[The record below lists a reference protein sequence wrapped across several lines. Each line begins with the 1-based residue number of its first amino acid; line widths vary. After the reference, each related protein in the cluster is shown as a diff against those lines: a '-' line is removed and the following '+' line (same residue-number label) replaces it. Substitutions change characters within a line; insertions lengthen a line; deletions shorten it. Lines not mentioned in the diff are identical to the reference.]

1 MLGYVTD
8 SAAPGGL
15 VRRQLSEPQAGSHD
29 AVIEVRAYA
38 VNRGE
43 LQLLQQRTDGWTPGQ
58 DGAGVVAAA
67 AEDGSGPPVS
77 TRVVLLAD
85 GGSWSQRVAVPTHRV
100 APIPD
105 DVSFAEAAALPVA
118 GLTALR
124 AVRSGG
130 SVLGRQVLITGA
142 SGGVGHFAAQLAH
155 AAGARVTA
163 LVSGPHRIDA
173 VRELGINSVVT
184 EVGGGPFDLVV
195 DGVGGQVLVEA
206 VRAVA
211 PGGTVTAYGMASGQ
225 PSTLSFVDF
234 GRGPLARLVGFFL
247 YATGEETF
255 GADLGFLASLVS
267 DGHLRVEAS
276 ISWDWS
282 RTAEAVEALRQRQ
295 VTGKVVLAV
304 G

>member
-8 SAAPGGL
+8 SATPGGL
-15 VRRQLSEPQAGSHD
+15 VRRHLSEPEAGPHD

-67 AEDGSGPPVS
+67 ADDGSGPPVG
-77 TRVVLLAD
+77 TRVVFLANW
-85 GGSWSQRVAVPTHRV
+85 GSWSERVAVPTHRV

-105 DVSFAEAAALPVA
+105 DVSCAQAAALPVA

-124 AVRSGG
+124 ALRSGG
-130 SVLGRQVLITGA
+130 SVLGRRVLITGA

-184 EVGGGPFDLVV
+184 EVIGGPFDLVV

-206 VRAVA
+206 VHAVA

-247 YATGEETF
+247 YATGEQTF
-255 GADLGFLASLVS
+255 GEDLGFLAGLVS

-282 RTAEAVEALRQRQ
+282 RTAEAVEVLRQRQ